1 MSSVRWRLAGGVVA
15 ISVLGGALLAS
26 GIGASAARSSGRAT
40 ACTDP
45 LVHDRYNGFHVG
57 VPAGWYLSSIS
68 GRIVVFP
75 DYSGRIEAV
84 VQPAYVSGGQSPRTF
99 LAKVLTALAANA
111 KAGGN
116 TLTFHLTSATAAA
129 VSGRVGSSVLAGAA
143 TVSFL
148 PVQSAHGSRLGVVSA
163 YWAPADQL
171 GGLRARLASVGAC
184 YGPERGT
191 LARFY
196 KDQAFGYTLP
206 LGWTIGTENSDE
218 LFLDDGPNASANFIL
233 TGPFLGSSTGVTD
246 AQSLLRYAF
255 GKLGIKIDT
264 VLSTVTFPSSTTVTG
279 GKQEEI
285 VTEFLGSLGTKKLH
299 GLVRVISDTGGGVTS
314 GALRIALATPALW
327 NSLNGEL
334 IWITYSIQHSF
345 TQDLAAIQRAQQQL
359 AGFSH
364 QVAGFDQALDNEDL
378 VRDPVT
384 GIQYEAPYSA
394 YSQSGPQGAG
404 YYIESGGSE
413 HKLQLLKP

>member
-1 MSSVRWRLAGGVVA
+1 MSNARGRLAAGIVA
-15 ISVLGGALLAS
+15 ICVLAGAVQAS
-26 GIGASAARSSGRAT
+26 GIAAPAALRAS

-45 LVHDRYNGFHVG
+45 VVHDRYDGFHVG
-57 VPAGWYLSSIS
+57 VPAGWYLSSI
-68 GRIVVFP
+68 GGLIVVFP
-75 DYSGRIEAV
+75 DYTLRTQAV
-84 VQPAYVSGGQSPRTF
+84 VQAAYVPNGQSPRTF
-99 LAKVLTALAANA
+99 LTKVLAALAAKV
-111 KAGGN
+111 KAAGN
-116 TLTFHLTSATAAA
+116 TLTFRVTSSTTAA
-129 VSGRVGSSVLAGAA
+129 VTGRVGASALTGAA
-143 TVSFL
+143 TVSFV
-148 PVQSAHGSRLGVVSA
+148 PVQSSHGSRLGVVSA
-163 YWAPADQL
+163 YWAPTDQL
-171 GGLRARLASVGAC
+171 AGVRAKLASVGAC

-233 TGPFLGSSTGVTD
+233 TGPFLASSTGVTD
-246 AQSLLRYAF
+246 AQSLLQYAF
-255 GKLGIKIDT
+255 GKLGLKIDT
-264 VLSTVTFPSSTTVTG
+264 VLSTVTFPATTTVTG

-285 VTEFLGSLGTKKLH
+285 ITEFLGSLGSKKLH
-299 GLVRVISDTGGGVTS
+299 GLVRVISTTGGGVTS

-345 TQDLAAIQRAQQQL
+345 TQDLAAILRAQQQL
-359 AGFSH
+359 AAFSH
-364 QVAGFDQALDNEDL
+364 QVAGFDQALNNEDL